1 MDPGIPGCL
10 CYKNELVCGYLQRL
24 GVDVRHTTPYHP
36 QTNGKIE
43 RFHRTLKNI
52 LRKLVNARSGEW
64 EDCLGSA
71 LWAHRVSASVVT
83 GYNPYFLTFGRQPPV
98 PWARLLCTPEGTETD
113 VLAALLDELSRA
125 FKDAARRTE
134 ESRLYNHERLRKKAR
149 AGDLRVGDHVV
160 TLAQES
166 SPLDPKWDHGYVV
179 TRIRGSVVTV
189 IGPKNKRRTLNRDKV
204 RLVDPE
210 SVWDTLRPRL
220 TRTQRPPL
228 HHIPVP
234 PKEQAQQPPPIRREY
249 QTDRQLRSHKRRM
262 LAEDPAV
269 VPAKCE
275 RILGPTLHAKRK
287 PGPLEQAKAKRQCIA
302 AVRLFCC

>member
-113 VLAALLDELSRA
+113 VLAARLDELSRA
-125 FKDAARRTE
+125 FKDATRRTE

-149 AGDLRVGDHVV
+149 ACDLRVGDHVV

-210 SVWDTLRPRL
+210 SDWDTLRPRL
-220 TRTQRPPL
+220 TRTQRPPF
-228 HHIPVP
+228 HHIPS
-234 PKEQAQQPPPIRREY
+234 A
-249 QTDRQLRSHKRRM
+249 T
-262 LAEDPAV
+262 
-269 VPAKCE
+269 
-275 RILGPTLHAKRK
+275 
-287 PGPLEQAKAKRQCIA
+287 
-302 AVRLFCC
+302 